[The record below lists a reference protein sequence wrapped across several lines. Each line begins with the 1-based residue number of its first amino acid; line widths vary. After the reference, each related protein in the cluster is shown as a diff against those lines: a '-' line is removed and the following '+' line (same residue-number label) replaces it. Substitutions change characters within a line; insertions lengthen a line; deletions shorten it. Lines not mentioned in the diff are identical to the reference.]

1 MTDRFTEQLSAFL
14 DGELPTDAQTEVTE
28 HLEQCAECRDTL
40 QELVRVMARARTLAA
55 DQSGHDQWQSIAAL
69 IQKPGIG
76 GPAVRRRVA
85 LSWPQLAAA
94 AVLLLLVGAGAARL
108 ATRWRGIE
116 VVPVAP
122 NVASQANPTM
132 TADPRAPRTVTA
144 GLVAGKEY
152 DAAVRDLRSVLNEN
166 RSRLDTATVR
176 VVEQS
181 LAKIDRAITEAEHA
195 LAADP
200 GNAYLSGHLAQ
211 TRLRKLDLL
220 RHAAALTAV
229 RS

>member
-14 DGELPTDAQTEVTE
+14 DGELPADAATELTG

-40 QELVRVMARARTLAA
+40 QDLTRVLARARTLAA

-69 IQKPGIG
+69 IQRPGVG
-76 GPAVRRRVA
+76 GAAVRRRVA

-94 AVLLLLVGAGAARL
+94 AVLLLVVGAGMARL
-108 ATRWRGIE
+108 MSPSVDGQIAKTPPII
-116 VVPVAP
+116 P
-122 NVASQANPTM
+122 SPTIG
-132 TADPRAPRTVTA
+132 ADPRAPRAITA

-152 DAAVRDLRSVLNEN
+152 DAAVRDLRTVLNEN
-166 RSRLDTATVR
+166 RSKLDTATVR
-176 VVEQS
+176 VLEQS
-181 LAKIDRAITEAEHA
+181 LAKIDRAIVDAERA
-195 LAADP
+195 LASDP
-200 GNAYLSGHLAQ
+200 GNAYLSGHLAR

-220 RHAAALTAV
+220 RHAATLTAA

>member
-14 DGELPTDAQTEVTE
+14 DGELPADAATELTG

-40 QELVRVMARARTLAA
+40 QDLTRVLARARTLAA

-69 IQKPGIG
+69 IQRPGVG
-76 GPAVRRRVA
+76 GAAVRRRVA

-94 AVLLLLVGAGAARL
+94 AVLLLVVGAGMARL
-108 ATRWRGIE
+108 MSPSVDGQIAKTPPII
-116 VVPVAP
+116 P
-122 NVASQANPTM
+122 SPTIG
-132 TADPRAPRTVTA
+132 ADSRAPRAITA

-152 DAAVRDLRSVLNEN
+152 DAAVRDLRTVLNEN
-166 RSRLDTATVR
+166 RSKLDTATVR
-176 VVEQS
+176 VLEQS
-181 LAKIDRAITEAEHA
+181 LAKIDRAIVDAERA
-195 LAADP
+195 LASDP

-220 RHAAALTAV
+220 RHAATLTAA

>member
-1 MTDRFTEQLSAFL
+1 MTDRFTEQLSAYL
-14 DGELPTDAQTEVTE
+14 DGELPTDAQTELTE
-28 HLEQCAECRDTL
+28 HLEQCAECRDML
-40 QELVRVMARARTLAA
+40 QELVRVLARARTLAA

-76 GPAVRRRVA
+76 GAAVRRRVA

-94 AVLLLLVGAGAARL
+94 AVLLLVVGAGGSWL
-108 ATRWRGIE
+108 ALRTPG
-116 VVPVAP
+116 PTTVATT
-122 NVASQANPTM
+122 PT
-132 TADPRAPRTVTA
+132 TATPTIAADPRAPKAITA

-152 DAAVRDLRSVLNEN
+152 DAAVRDLRTVLNEN

-181 LAKIDRAITEAEHA
+181 LLKIDRAIVEAEHA

-200 GNAYLSGHLAQ
+200 GNTYLSGHLAQ

-220 RHAAALTAV
+220 RHAAALTAT

>member
-14 DGELPTDAQTEVTE
+14 DGELPADAATELTG

-40 QELVRVMARARTLAA
+40 QDLTRVLARARTLAA

-69 IQKPGIG
+69 IQRPGVG
-76 GPAVRRRVA
+76 GAAVRRRVA

-94 AVLLLLVGAGAARL
+94 AVLLLVVGAGMARL
-108 ATRWRGIE
+108 MSPSVDGQIAKTPPII
-116 VVPVAP
+116 P
-122 NVASQANPTM
+122 SPTIG
-132 TADPRAPRTVTA
+132 ADPRAPRAITA

-152 DAAVRDLRSVLNEN
+152 DAAVRDLRTVLNEN
-166 RSRLDTATVR
+166 RSKLDTATVR
-176 VVEQS
+176 VLEQS
-181 LAKIDRAITEAEHA
+181 LAKIDRAIVDAERA
-195 LAADP
+195 LASDP

-220 RHAAALTAV
+220 RHAATLTAA

>member
-14 DGELPTDAQTEVTE
+14 DGELPADAATELTG

-40 QELVRVMARARTLAA
+40 QDLTRVLARARTLAA

-69 IQKPGIG
+69 IQRPGVG
-76 GPAVRRRVA
+76 GAAVRRRVA

-94 AVLLLLVGAGAARL
+94 AVLLLVLGAGMARL
-108 ATRWRGIE
+108 MSPSVDGRIAKTPPIIPSPDAG
-116 VVPVAP
+116 
-122 NVASQANPTM
+122 
-132 TADPRAPRTVTA
+132 ADPRAPRAITA

-152 DAAVRDLRSVLNEN
+152 DAAVRDLRTVLNEN
-166 RSRLDTATVR
+166 RSKLDTATVR
-176 VVEQS
+176 VLEQS
-181 LAKIDRAITEAEHA
+181 LARIDRAIMDAERA
-195 LAADP
+195 LASDP

-220 RHAAALTAV
+220 RHAATLTAA